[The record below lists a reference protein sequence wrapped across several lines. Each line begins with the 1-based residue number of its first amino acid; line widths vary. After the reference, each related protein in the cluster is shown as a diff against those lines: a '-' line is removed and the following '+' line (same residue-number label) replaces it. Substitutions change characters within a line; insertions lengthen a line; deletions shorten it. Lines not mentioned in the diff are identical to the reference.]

1 MDFGASDIV
10 RGIELALTIYQYGFV
25 EENAAD
31 YRYRNFQEDI
41 FNFRRLLQ
49 RLNQSLRRAQRRY
62 LDRGPNLGL
71 EPYDP
76 LESDFE
82 DERKAIVGDFLETL
96 NQCDSLLKENQRYRA
111 EAGQRSGPLLN
122 LQWNLTQQEQRVD
135 DLRRRLHFH
144 TEKIRFVIDRL
155 QLDLLT
161 DLDATANDL
170 VGLAEQNLDVSDD
183 ILFELNRFRQDLFGY
198 FAGQGSLDNRHPDR
212 THVASA
218 DIATR
223 FQSNLQIDAPTGT
236 SDGIPLAQGF
246 DALLLHFQQSARGS
260 DQTPE
265 KYLSFL
271 KARWLLGCL
280 KASPDYRRARPGLYF
295 KRAVN
300 QLDRAILT
308 KARRQADIV
317 AYEEAVLLDLPETFF
332 RIWPE
337 PKTSA
342 ISRRK
347 QPDQLTPRAN
357 EIQVAHIELDSHY
370 EGSTAFVN
378 IFKSSE
384 SHYRLVHETQQ
395 SDQRIIV
402 SQQIDTCTD
411 RLIPRYALPSVAS
424 PQPEIA
430 IWSRNEEFLY
440 QFKST
445 NELYEFQ
452 TAFTGYQISYDH
464 GRPNIRCQFSDEVS
478 FLDCEGRIQ
487 LWQDPITMPTS
498 MGGEISRASRFT
510 ASTTSGSGG
519 RHSQHGSLISTTAPT
534 TIVIYAQ
541 DGWQA
546 SRPKMAAVV
555 IFTEIKVKGASRFMT
570 IFLELEDHVKIL
582 PKECSCHENY
592 NKCSKLVLGRLDK
605 RKMALTASSSETNG
619 QGQPNPNTFD
629 IFPFRLPRGERFNE
643 LSSKRTEYLVL
654 KFKTLQEKQQFH
666 HELDVRFRIRDKQL
680 QEQRDFFSDFQR
692 RGNQPQRLHSNNTQ
706 RPERASTSPNSASFS
721 ISPPR
726 VSLLDSGPTLAEAIE
741 ANRNQS
747 SNSTSLSTSPR
758 TPSSTHTQRTSVT
771 SIGGPS
777 SDTGAELDRQVSS
790 HSSRSISRPTSLITS
805 ALRRHTTSS
814 RP

>member
-49 RLNQSLRRAQRRY
+49 RLNQSLRRAQCRY

-82 DERKAIVGDFLETL
+82 DERKAIVGDFLGTL

-198 FAGQGSLDNRHPDR
+198 FAGQGSLDHRHPDR

-223 FQSNLQIDAPTGT
+223 FQSYLQIDAPTST
-236 SDGIPLAQGF
+236 SHGIPLAQGF

-280 KASPDYRRARPGLYF
+280 KASPDYQRARPGLYF
-295 KRAVN
+295 KRAIN

-357 EIQVAHIELDSHY
+357 EIQVAHIELDSH
-370 EGSTAFVN
+370 
-378 IFKSSE
+378 
-384 SHYRLVHETQQ
+384 
-395 SDQRIIV
+395 
-402 SQQIDTCTD
+402 
-411 RLIPRYALPSVAS
+411 
-424 PQPEIA
+424 
-430 IWSRNEEFLY
+430 
-440 QFKST
+440 
-445 NELYEFQ
+445 
-452 TAFTGYQISYDH
+452 
-464 GRPNIRCQFSDEVS
+464 DE
-478 FLDCEGRIQ
+478 
-487 LWQDPITMPTS
+487 
-498 MGGEISRASRFT
+498 
-510 ASTTSGSGG
+510 
-519 RHSQHGSLISTTAPT
+519 
-534 TIVIYAQ
+534 
-541 DGWQA
+541 
-546 SRPKMAAVV
+546 
-555 IFTEIKVKGASRFMT
+555 
-570 IFLELEDHVKIL
+570 
-582 PKECSCHENY
+582 
-592 NKCSKLVLGRLDK
+592 
-605 RKMALTASSSETNG
+605 
-619 QGQPNPNTFD
+619 
-629 IFPFRLPRGERFNE
+629 
-643 LSSKRTEYLVL
+643 
-654 KFKTLQEKQQFH
+654 
-666 HELDVRFRIRDKQL
+666 
-680 QEQRDFFSDFQR
+680 
-692 RGNQPQRLHSNNTQ
+692 
-706 RPERASTSPNSASFS
+706 
-721 ISPPR
+721 
-726 VSLLDSGPTLAEAIE
+726 
-741 ANRNQS
+741 
-747 SNSTSLSTSPR
+747 
-758 TPSSTHTQRTSVT
+758 
-771 SIGGPS
+771 
-777 SDTGAELDRQVSS
+777 
-790 HSSRSISRPTSLITS
+790 
-805 ALRRHTTSS
+805 
-814 RP
+814 